1 MLLVITKKTWTML
14 MNLFNN
20 PNENFHHSII
30 YRRCLGW
37 NEFNQDG
44 NSVPA
49 MILVCDANIGYTVF
63 RAGNY
68 LELIEWFMERE
79 DALDFSC
86 DLSRRD
92 ISEHELRQSERGS
105 DDAIY

>member
-1 MLLVITKKTWTML
+1 
-14 MNLFNN
+14 MNLFNK
-20 PNENFHHSII
+20 PNENFNPNII

-37 NEFNQDG
+37 NEFDHEG

-49 MILVCDANIGYTVF
+49 MVIVCDANIGYNVF
-63 RAGNY
+63 RYGHY
-68 LELIEWFMERE
+68 LELIEWFIERE

-92 ISEHELRQSERGS
+92 ISEHELRQSERGGE
-105 DDAIY
+105 DATY